1 MRLFPEAKG
10 NRMALNVDIL
20 MISAIEGENLEYEEL
35 KTDGISWKSPPPD
48 ILLPFEYH
56 RCECSGPS
64 SGYEIGL
71 KYNGIIC
78 RIEVTSWG
86 VSYRKSTPTQHDL
99 ELVLVKNKP
108 PYRLEMILI

>member
-1 MRLFPEAKG
+1 MTLS
-10 NRMALNVDIL
+10 VDIS
-20 MISAIEGENLEYEEL
+20 MISAIEGESLQYEEL
-35 KTDGISWKSPPPD
+35 KTDGINWYTPPTDVLSP
-48 ILLPFEYH
+48 FKYH
-56 RCECSGPS
+56 RCKCSGPS
-64 SGYEIGL
+64 SGYEIAL

-86 VSYRKSTPTQHDL
+86 VSFRKSTPTEYDL